1 MLITQQHAGVL
12 RCTVMGSPPGPPSPS
27 RHQHQRARSVT
38 SWLQPAGVARLL
50 DVDPDLGRHLPDQIK
65 ASAAR
70 QAIAALHSLAP
81 GAWRP
86 ATDPTVP
93 QTTYGFLVLEG
104 ALVRR
109 TAVGTR
115 YSAEL
120 LGQGD
125 LLRPQQP
132 DSDQYAIVTQQATWQ
147 ALNDVQLALL

>member
-1 MLITQQHAGVL
+1 
-12 RCTVMGSPPGPPSPS
+12 
-27 RHQHQRARSVT
+27 VT